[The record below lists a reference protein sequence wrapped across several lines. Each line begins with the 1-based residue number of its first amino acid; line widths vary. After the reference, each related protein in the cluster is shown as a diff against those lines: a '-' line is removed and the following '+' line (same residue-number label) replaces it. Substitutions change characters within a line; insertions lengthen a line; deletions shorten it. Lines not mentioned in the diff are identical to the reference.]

1 MHKRHSNVRASYFT
15 NRVINVWNTLP
26 ADRANFSSF
35 AAFERTVLQIDLSTF
50 LLCLCFFRVIIS
62 VTRGL
67 IIQFNMFSCLC
78 NYFIRVRIKMTM
90 NVAAAGWQVT
100 PCDPMWLV
108 SSRSGVA
115 GSKPLYSVY

>member
-1 MHKRHSNVRASYFT
+1 M
-15 NRVINVWNTLP
+15 WNTLP
-26 ADRANFSSF
+26 VDRANFSSF
-35 AAFERTVLQIDLSTF
+35 AAFERTVLQIDVF
-50 LLCLCFFRVIIS
+50 IMFMFFWVIIS

-108 SSRSGVA
+108 CSRSGVA